1 MVDGTPSTGRIDVD
15 LTVEPA
21 QPDKSIGQLVSE
33 MTTDLSTLMR
43 QEVELAREE
52 LKVEVN
58 KAGKAG
64 KGLGAAAVV
73 GLLTGMSLVLTLG
86 FALDTFL
93 WRWLA
98 FLIVTAVLGA
108 IAAALAMAGKKQIDD
123 MNLTPEKTIQTLEED
138 KQWLSEQKS

>member
-1 MVDGTPSTGRIDVD
+1 MSELHTNRADVD

-21 QPDKSIGQLVSE
+21 EPDKSIGDLLSD
-33 MTTDLSTLMR
+33 MTSDLSTLVR
-43 QEVELAREE
+43 QEMELAKEE
-52 LKVEVN
+52 MKVEVN

-64 KGLGAAAVV
+64 AGFGGAAVV
-73 GLLTGMSLVLTLG
+73 GLLAGVGLVLTLG
-86 FALDTFL
+86 FALDAFL

-108 IAAALAMAGKKQIDD
+108 IAAALGMAGKKKIDEL
-123 MNLTPEKTIQTLEED
+123 NPKPEKTIQTLKED

>member
-15 LTVEPA
+15 LTVEPV

-123 MNLTPEKTIQTLEED
+123 MNLTPEKTIETLEED